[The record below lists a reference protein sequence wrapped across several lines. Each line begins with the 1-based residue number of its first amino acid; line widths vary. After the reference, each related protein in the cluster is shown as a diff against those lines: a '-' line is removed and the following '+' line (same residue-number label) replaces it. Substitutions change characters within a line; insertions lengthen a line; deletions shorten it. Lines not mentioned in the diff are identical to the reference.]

1 MNQRK
6 INSIRSKL
14 ARLARNEC
22 ANFNNGACAL
32 KTCGYCIVTIPTD
45 TLPGNVCSYFMKH
58 ISPIDLKLNEEY
70 LETFPSDYPLQKT
83 KPKLAKCQRCDRA
96 FEKRG
101 NAAKYCE
108 DCRKLNERDK
118 ARARKQKERREMS
131 RN

>member
-14 ARLARNEC
+14 TRLARNEC
-22 ANFNNGACAL
+22 ANYNNGACPIQR
-32 KTCGYCIVTIPTD
+32 CGECIVAIETD
-45 TLPGNVCSYFMKH
+45 TLPGNVCPYFMQSVLPADPELH
-58 ISPIDLKLNEEY
+58 AEY
-70 LETFPSDYPLQKT
+70 AETFPKGHALRKA
-83 KPKLAKCQRCDRA
+83 KPKLSDCQRCGEA

-101 NAAKYCE
+101 NAAKYCD